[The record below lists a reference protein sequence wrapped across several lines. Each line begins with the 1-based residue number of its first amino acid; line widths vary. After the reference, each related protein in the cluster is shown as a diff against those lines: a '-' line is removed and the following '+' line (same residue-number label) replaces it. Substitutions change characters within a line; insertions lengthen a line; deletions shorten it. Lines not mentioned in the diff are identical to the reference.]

1 MMGHTMNNAI
11 SEKIKNRYLLDILAR
26 RDKHMDRVA
35 SYTEILLRELDARG
49 CQEIDTLH
57 IPSMII
63 AARLHDVGKLMVDEK
78 VIYSPNKLTYDELA
92 EIRSHTV
99 DGANFLK
106 ELFSGDYDLVLR
118 DYAVNAAL
126 FHHERWDGQG
136 YPYGLSG
143 TGIPFIARVVAVA
156 DVYDALRES
165 RVYKGALPHLRVAA
179 MILQDTGKAF
189 DPQITEAFQ
198 SQSTALERLSYEL

>member
-1 MMGHTMNNAI
+1 MKGTI
-11 SEKIKNRYLLDILAR
+11 PERIKNKYLLDILAR

-57 IPSMII
+57 ILSMII

-126 FHHERWDGQG
+126 FHHERWDGTG
-136 YPYGLSG
+136 YPRGLAG
-143 TGIPFIARVVAVA
+143 TDIPLAARVFTVV
-156 DVYDALRES
+156 DVWDALCSDRPYRKAWPDQAVHDYLAQQS
-165 RVYKGALPHLRVAA
+165 
-179 MILQDTGKAF
+179 GKQF
-189 DPQITEAFQ
+189 DPEVVSVFFKAEQEGQ
-198 SQSTALERLSYEL
+198 LQYQD